1 MLINAFSFHLDDLN
15 NISLLNRDFPMS
27 RDNERNYRRSGS
39 DRRSGRD
46 RRSEY
51 CGQSDEEKFLGKSR
65 FTRDSKRDIG
75 VLMASV
81 VTDRKIRKKKD

>member
-1 MLINAFSFHLDDLN
+1 
-15 NISLLNRDFPMS
+15 MS

-81 VTDRKIRKKKD
+81 VTDRKIRKKKTDKSSYSERRIGAGTSVRI